1 MAWDVNAKRYINKY
15 NNEKYD
21 RIAIRVPQGLRDKIK
36 DAANQ
41 VGLSMAAFITSA
53 VEEKIES
60 LKKG

>member
-1 MAWDVNAKRYINKY
+1 MAWQENAKRYINKY

-36 DAANQ
+36 EAANQ
-41 VGLSMAAFITSA
+41 AGLSMAAFITSA

-60 LKKG
+60 LKKD

>member
-60 LKKG
+60 LKKC